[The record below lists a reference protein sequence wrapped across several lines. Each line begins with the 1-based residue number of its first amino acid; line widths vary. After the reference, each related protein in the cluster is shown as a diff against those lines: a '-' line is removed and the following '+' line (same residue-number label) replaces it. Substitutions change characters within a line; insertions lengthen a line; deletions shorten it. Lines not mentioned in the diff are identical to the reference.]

1 MELSNNPSSDSR
13 YAIELRHVTKQFR
26 IRHQGSLKRAILG
39 AFKPKRVELFTA
51 LQDVSFAIPHGQTVA
66 VVGKNGSGKSTL
78 LALLARIYRAN
89 AGEIILQNQEGKRP
103 KIAPLLELGAG
114 FHLDLSGLENIQFY
128 GSLLG
133 MSQKSL
139 DAKIDSIIEFSELK
153 DKVDT
158 PLRNWND
165 GAKLRLGFS
174 IAVHT
179 DLDILL
185 VDEVLAVGDEAFRNK
200 CSQRISELQDAG
212 KTIVFITHELGSAER
227 IASRIIWLSQG
238 SVRMD
243 GDTASVL
250 EAYRK
255 ASRDGTI

>member
-1 MELSNNPSSDSR
+1 M
-13 YAIELRHVTKQFR
+13 
-26 IRHQGSLKRAILG
+26 
-39 AFKPKRVELFTA
+39 ELFTA

-89 AGEIILQNQEGKRP
+89 AGEIILQNHQGGRP
-103 KIAPLLELGAG
+103 QIAPLLELGAG
-114 FHLDLSGLENIQFY
+114 FHLDLTGLENIQFY
-128 GSLLG
+128 GALLG

-139 DAKIDSIIEFSELK
+139 EAKLDSIIEFSELK

-165 GAKLRLGFS
+165 GAKLRLGFA

-200 CSQRISELQDAG
+200 CSLKIAELQNDG
-212 KTIVFITHELGSAER
+212 KTIVFITHELGAAER
-227 IASRIIWLSQG
+227 IASRIIWLNQG
-238 SVRMD
+238 AVRMD
-243 GDTASVL
+243 GDTVTVL
-250 EAYRK
+250 EAYRR